1 MQEFVP
7 EATLFYHVTHAAD
20 SLKNYFEEVC
30 TGFRRNGILFLVRQY
45 FYPKPYYDLRFDW
58 SSFRYADNYSYSKAF
73 DKQSEPNRI
82 GVFTKKKI
90 DDWVEYLTQ
99 GFRNLERID
108 AENERK
114 MTGYRNRL
122 EAIPDVAWNKD
133 KSRGH
138 ITRHGLTYTFEI
150 RQTDY
155 SEKISLDY
163 RCLGLAGDDLRE
175 LHRIGQHDD
184 RQDRQ
189 PDRQLVRD
197 HLRTASHGAD
207 ERILIGGKAGVD

>member
-1 MQEFVP
+1 MRKWIDQSTFDELLLANAEDNIERAIRSASAVLETVQEFVP
-7 EATLFYHVTHAAD
+7 EAALFYRVTHAVD
-20 SLKNYFEEVC
+20 SQKNDFEEAS
-30 TGFRRNGILFLVRQY
+30 TGFRRNSILFLVRQY

-163 RCLGLAGDDLRE
+163 RCRTLDDFLALSDNKL
-175 LHRIGQHDD
+175 
-184 RQDRQ
+184 
-189 PDRQLVRD
+189 
-197 HLRTASHGAD
+197 
-207 ERILIGGKAGVD
+207 ILKP

>member
-1 MQEFVP
+1 MRRWIDQATFDELLLANAEDNVERAIQSASAVLEAVQEFVP

-58 SSFRYADNYSYSKAF
+58 SFFRYADNYSYGKAF
-73 DKQSEPNRI
+73 DKQTAPNRI

-108 AENERK
+108 DVRSL
-114 MTGYRNRL
+114 TRL
-122 EAIPDVAWNKD
+122 VAIRVVDEILKELPLVDVPSPVEPRCPQLRRQILQAPDV
-133 KSRGH
+133 
-138 ITRHGLTYTFEI
+138 
-150 RQTDY
+150 
-155 SEKISLDY
+155 
-163 RCLGLAGDDLRE
+163 
-175 LHRIGQHDD
+175 
-184 RQDRQ
+184 
-189 PDRQLVRD
+189 VR
-197 HLRTASHGAD
+197 L
-207 ERILIGGKAGVD
+207 LPQ

>member
-1 MQEFVP
+1 MRKWIDQSTFDELLLANAEDNVERTIQSASAVLKIVQKFVP
-7 EATLFYHVTHAAD
+7 EAALFYRVTHAAD
-20 SLKNYFEEVC
+20 SLKNYFEEAC

-45 FYPKPYYDLRFDW
+45 FYPKLYYDLRFDW
-58 SSFRYADNYSYSKAF
+58 SLFRYADNYSYGKAF

-90 DDWVEYLTQ
+90 DDWVKYLTQ
-99 GFRNLERID
+99 GFRNLERIN

-122 EAIPDVAWNKD
+122 EAIPDVVWNKD

-163 RCLGLAGDDLRE
+163 RCRTLDDFLALSDNKL
-175 LHRIGQHDD
+175 
-184 RQDRQ
+184 
-189 PDRQLVRD
+189 
-197 HLRTASHGAD
+197 
-207 ERILIGGKAGVD
+207 ILKA